1 MLRYINY
8 FCMAYISILFIIWYV
23 VCVYDAD
30 DENSFMKF
38 IIYITII
45 MVCIIPQGMNFYD
58 WLN

>member
-1 MLRYINY
+1 MTRYANY
-8 FCMAYISILFIIWYV
+8 FCMVYISILFIILYFTH
-23 VCVYDAD
+23 VYDAD